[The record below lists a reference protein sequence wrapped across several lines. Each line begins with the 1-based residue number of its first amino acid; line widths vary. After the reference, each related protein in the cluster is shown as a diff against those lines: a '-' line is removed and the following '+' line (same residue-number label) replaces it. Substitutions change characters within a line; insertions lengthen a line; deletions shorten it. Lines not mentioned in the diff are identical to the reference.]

1 MRVILTYLVPMAFAV
16 TVPAEVIIGRINM
29 SNVAIQAAVTVGFL
43 VVTRFVWTKALVRYN
58 GASA

>member
-1 MRVILTYLVPMAFAV
+1 MAFAV
-16 TVPAEVIIGRINM
+16 TVPAQVIIGRINM
-29 SNVAIQAAVTVGFL
+29 TNVAIQAAVTLGFF